1 MTTITTT
8 VPFPTK
14 DKHIDI
20 NILVK
25 KYVDYV
31 VEKEKKAKKME
42 INFWKKWVNAKEVL
56 AHLKK

>member
-8 VPFPTK
+8 VPFHIK

-31 VEKEKKAKKME
+31 VEKEKKANKME
-42 INFWKKWVNAKEVL
+42 INF
-56 AHLKK
+56 